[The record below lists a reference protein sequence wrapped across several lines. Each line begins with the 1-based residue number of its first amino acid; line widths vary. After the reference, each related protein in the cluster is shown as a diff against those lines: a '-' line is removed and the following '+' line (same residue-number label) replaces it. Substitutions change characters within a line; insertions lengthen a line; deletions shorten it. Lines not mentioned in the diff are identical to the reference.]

1 MNLDKQLAAV
11 KSDSDRC
18 LRCATAMEVKFKDW
32 LELVCELHQVT
43 LAKEEKTA
51 IDEQTNNATLAGVEL
66 KAELMKTSV
75 DNAAEAAK
83 IMKDN
88 MKATRKVFE
97 KAADKIPS
105 RELLFLWF
113 QIFML
118 SNPTAME
125 QVGMELVSSLA
136 QTVTTTI
143 SQGLPALLLGSRGGR
158 SATSDGDDEDEDD
171 RPRRKRGKKS
181 KTLQKDLNV
190 SGSDD
195 PAYKTAGLAKVPVN
209 LLATLLGIG
218 SDKGIDWEHLSP
230 KLEEGEKSKE
240 GLTFIEALISHA
252 HTSTQWSDGE
262 PSKRLKVAL
271 EDVLEVRF
279 GGPQF
284 SCKVLTLQKVISA
297 LTEEVAKDRSMAE
310 DKVESESDEVKS
322 WKRAVEKAQAT
333 ILDLCTVASSF
344 AGSAPGSVSAL
355 QLKPLRPCANSLTL
369 T

>member
-118 SNPTAME
+118 SIPTAME
-125 QVGMELVSSLA
+125 QVGMELVSSLS

-143 SQGLPALLLGSRGGR
+143 SQGLPGLLLGRRGGR
-158 SATSDGDDEDEDD
+158 RATGNEDDEDEDD
-171 RPRRKRGKKS
+171 DQPRRKRGKKS

-218 SDKGIDWEHLSP
+218 SDNGIDWEHLSP

-262 PSKRLKVAL
+262 PSKRLKEAL

-279 GGPQF
+279 CDPQL
-284 SCKVLTLQKVISA
+284 SCEVLTLQKVISA
-297 LTEEVAKDRSMAE
+297 LKEEVAKDRSMAE

-355 QLKPLRPCANSLTL
+355 RQLCPCANR
-369 T
+369 